1 VDLVLFAGPV
11 ILRPEFS
18 AINWHGRSVKIVAVE
33 GTGSTYFSELAEQL
47 RDSSGRILPNLMRRY
62 AGSDNFDQVA
72 LTAFSA
78 GHGLLNKVGAV
89 AADRARLSAMV
100 LDDACFSGYSDPPK
114 AGYVAFGLD
123 ATRGDKLMVV
133 TASNSSGAGYQTGR
147 SSWLQAW
154 RAIQAQSGMSPV
166 AVSPHVPAPAARG
179 GWWRLGGSLYW
190 GDYVVPGSAD
200 NTGND
205 FSHEDHHN
213 IAPRIWQAYLAPY
226 FSYTQWLGPLIAGG
240 AAAAAGALGY
250 LAWRRRRKA

>member
-1 VDLVLFAGPV
+1 MDLVLFAGPV

-33 GTGSTYFSELAEQL
+33 GAGSTYFSELAEQL

-123 ATRGDKLMVV
+123 AARGDKLMVV

-154 RAIQAQSGMSPV
+154 RAIEAQSGRMPTS
-166 AVSPHVPAPAARG
+166 VSAPSPAPPASG

-190 GDYVVPGSAD
+190 GDYVKPGSAV

-205 FSHEDHHN
+205 LTHVQHHDL
-213 IAPRIWQAYLAPY
+213 APAIWQAYLAPW
-226 FSYTQWLGPLIAGG
+226 FRGPSLGIYIAGG
-240 AAAAAGALGY
+240 ALAA
-250 LAWRRRRKA
+250 LAVSLVIPRAVFG